1 MTGRRLQKGSKRF
14 EGSEN
19 SLRSKT
25 KNVCLSVPDIL
36 CLGRKPHGWSK

>member
-1 MTGRRLQKGSKRF
+1 MTGRRLRNGTKLSKGIEK
-14 EGSEN
+14 

-36 CLGRKPHGWSK
+36 SLRLKPHGWSK